1 MHRIITAIVA
11 LAAFTG
17 VTTAAAAE
25 PTDSAAVAL
34 ATIWSD
40 YLANANTQSPP
51 TDAEAYIGGVAD
63 ALLSTDA
70 DESRM
75 RGIAEG
81 SMMARQLVQME
92 QMTGLKIDRAAF
104 VAALRS
110 AFAGQPTGFTRT
122 SAESYLDHAAEASAR
137 TASEQTARECAQF
150 LAEQAKRPGVTMTP
164 SGLLFEVIADGDG
177 VPPSADDTV
186 DVYYTGTLPDGT
198 VFDATTE
205 GRPATFPVG
214 KTVKG
219 FAEGLQMM
227 KPGGHYRIYIPAALA
242 YGDQGAGGVI
252 PPGSA
257 IAFDVELLNV
267 K

>member
-1 MHRIITAIVA
+1 MRKIITAIVA

-17 VTTAAAAE
+17 LTTAAAAE
-25 PTDSAAVAL
+25 PSDSAAVAL

-40 YLANANTQSPP
+40 FLGSANARNHP
-51 TDAEAYIGGVAD
+51 TDAEAYVGGIAD

-70 DESRM
+70 DDSRM

-81 SMMARQLVQME
+81 MAMARQLVQME
-92 QMTGLKIDRAAF
+92 QSTGLTIDRAAF

-122 SAESYLDHAAEASAR
+122 SAENYLDRAAEASAR
-137 TASEQTARECAQF
+137 TASERTAAESTRF
-150 LAEQAKRPGVTMTP
+150 LAEQAKRPGVTVTP
-164 SGLLFEVIADGDG
+164 SGLLFEVIADGEG
-177 VPPSADDTV
+177 IPPSADDTV

-198 VFDATTE
+198 VFDSTTE

-227 KPGGHYRIYIPAALA
+227 KPGGHYRLYIPAALA

>member
-1 MHRIITAIVA
+1 MRKIITAVVA
-11 LAAFTG
+11 LMALTG
-17 VTTAAAAE
+17 IPKATAAE

-34 ATIWSD
+34 ATVWADFID
-40 YLANANTQSPP
+40 KANDQSRPA
-51 TDAEAYIGGVAD
+51 DSEAFIGGVAE
-63 ALLSTDA
+63 ALLTPVA
-70 DESRM
+70 DSSRIL
-75 RGIAEG
+75 GLSEG
-81 SMMARQLVQME
+81 MAIARQLSQME
-92 QMTGLKIDRAAF
+92 QVTGLKIDRNAF
-104 VAALRS
+104 VEALRL
-110 AFAGQPTGFTRT
+110 AYAGQPTGFTRQ
-122 SAESYLDHAAEASAR
+122 SAESYLDRAAEASAR
-137 TASEQTARECAQF
+137 TARETTSRESSRY

-198 VFDATTE
+198 VFDSTTE

-214 KTVKG
+214 QTVKG

-227 KPGGHYRIYIPAALA
+227 KPGGHYRLYIPASLA

-257 IAFDVELLNV
+257 IVFDVELLNV